1 MLPSLVIKWTGREEV
16 DQIWI
21 SLAEVND
28 LDIRNQAIY
37 FSIFLARLWNECP
50 RENGAVP
57 ETLRQNISKLLGML
71 ESEYKKKGLDFRQ
84 CDFLNGI
91 FQLAEDSVG
100 TCVDRLKVGY
110 VKMQLEVMKE
120 VAMEETA
127 EQEKITGY
135 LTQIELISQFVIEVS
150 EGRILYDQTEKSF
163 VLESFVLTSEEGQNR
178 SYSRIL
184 ITDQIEDAL
193 QLIYKLGLDEG
204 VDVHQLD
211 MRYQGCCAIRES
223 SMVDA
228 AMRYIA
234 DM

>member
-1 MLPSLVIKWTGREEV
+1 M
-16 DQIWI
+16 
-21 SLAEVND
+21 
-28 LDIRNQAIY
+28 DIRNQAIY

-71 ESEYKKKGLDFRQ
+71 ESEYEKKGLDFRQ

-110 VKMQLEVMKE
+110 VKMQLEVAKKAKRRQ
-120 VAMEETA
+120 V
-127 EQEKITGY
+127 EKITGY

-150 EGRILYDQTEKSF
+150 EGRILYDQKEESF

-204 VDVHQLD
+204 VAVHQLD

-223 SMVDA
+223 SMVAA